1 MTSEHSILEQSDKDT
16 HDASD
21 VRDAT
26 DYNTDSNDKSIIG
39 RAIDKIKYWFT
50 DKSVIAATIATS
62 IVIILIAI
70 IIYFVIKRKR
80 SNKINNKK
88 EEFSAS
94 NDISNE
100 FDYVNSVIYST
111 LGDVSGLKNIDSK
124 TVTA

>member
-21 VRDAT
+21 YD
-26 DYNTDSNDKSIIG
+26 TDSNYKSVFG

-50 DKSVIAATIATS
+50 DKSVIAATIAIS
-62 IVIILIAI
+62 IIIIILIAI
-70 IIYFVIKRKR
+70 IIYFIIKRKR

-88 EEFSAS
+88 EGFSAS

-111 LGDVSGLKNIDSK
+111 LGDISGLKNIDSK

>member
-1 MTSEHSILEQSDKDT
+1 MTSEHSILEQSDKNTHETRDT
-16 HDASD
+16 
-21 VRDAT
+21 T
-26 DYNTDSNDKSIIG
+26 DYNTDGNDKSVFE
-39 RAIDKIKYWFT
+39 RAIDKVKCWLT
-50 DKSVIAATIATS
+50 DIRILSVIA
-62 IVIILIAI
+62 IVIVALIAI
-70 IIYFVIKRKR
+70 IVYFVIKRKR
-80 SNKINNKK
+80 SNKLNNKK

>member
-16 HDASD
+16 
-21 VRDAT
+21 RDTT
-26 DYNTDSNDKSIIG
+26 DNYVDSNDKPVVE
-39 RAIDKIKYWFT
+39 RVIDKIKYWLT
-50 DKSVIAATIATS
+50 DRRVIVGIILIS
-62 IVIILIAI
+62 IFIVALIAI
-70 IIYFVIKRKR
+70 IIYFTIKRKR
-80 SNKINNKK
+80 SNKLNNKK

>member
-16 HDASD
+16 HDTG
-21 VRDAT
+21 DAT
-26 DYNTDSNDKSIIG
+26 DYNTDSNDKSVFE

-50 DKSVIAATIATS
+50 DMRVIAAIS
-62 IVIILIAI
+62 IFVVLIVI
-70 IIYFVIKRKR
+70 IIYFIIKRKR
-80 SNKINNKK
+80 SNKLNNKK

>member
-16 HDASD
+16 HETG
-21 VRDAT
+21 DAT
-26 DYNTDSNDKSIIG
+26 DYNTDNNDKSVIG
-39 RAIDKIKYWFT
+39 RAIDKIKCWFT
-50 DKSVIAATIATS
+50 NTSVISVFIVIVIAA
-62 IVIILIAI
+62 LIAI
-70 IIYFVIKRKR
+70 IVYFVIKRKR
-80 SNKINNKK
+80 SNKLNNKK

>member
-16 HDASD
+16 HDTS
-21 VRDAT
+21 DAT
-26 DYNTDSNDKSIIG
+26 DYNTDSNDKSVFE

-50 DKSVIAATIATS
+50 NIKVIYVFIVIVIAA
-62 IVIILIAI
+62 LIAI
-70 IIYFVIKRKR
+70 LVYFVIKRKR
-80 SNKINNKK
+80 SNKLNNKK

>member
-16 HDASD
+16 YETG
-21 VRDAT
+21 DAT
-26 DYNTDSNDKSIIG
+26 DYNTDSNDKSVIG

-50 DKSVIAATIATS
+50 NINVISVFIVIVIAA
-62 IVIILIAI
+62 LIAI
-70 IIYFVIKRKR
+70 IVYFVIKRKR
-80 SNKINNKK
+80 SNKLNNKK

>member
-16 HDASD
+16 YETG
-21 VRDAT
+21 DAT
-26 DYNTDSNDKSIIG
+26 DYNTDSNDKSVIG
-39 RAIDKIKYWFT
+39 RAINKIKCWFT
-50 DKSVIAATIATS
+50 NIKVISVFIVIVIAA
-62 IVIILIAI
+62 LIAI
-70 IIYFVIKRKR
+70 NVYFVIKRKR
-80 SNKINNKK
+80 SNKLNNKK

>member
-16 HDASD
+16 
-21 VRDAT
+21 RDAT
-26 DYNTDSNDKSIIG
+26 DDNTDSNDKSVFG
-39 RAIDKIKYWFT
+39 RTIDKIKCWLT
-50 DKSVIAATIATS
+50 DIRVLSVIA
-62 IVIILIAI
+62 IVIVSLIAI
-70 IIYFVIKRKR
+70 IVYLVIKRKR
-80 SNKINNKK
+80 SNKVNNKK

-100 FDYVNSVIYST
+100 FDYVNSIIYST

>member
-16 HDASD
+16 HNVSD
-21 VRDAT
+21 YD
-26 DYNTDSNDKSIIG
+26 TDSNDKSVFG

-50 DKSVIAATIATS
+50 DKSVIAATIAIS
-62 IVIILIAI
+62 IFIILIAI
-70 IIYFVIKRKR
+70 IIYFIIKRKR

-88 EEFSAS
+88 EGFSAS

>member
-1 MTSEHSILEQSDKDT
+1 MTSEHSILEQSDNDT
-16 HDASD
+16 
-21 VRDAT
+21 RDTT
-26 DYNTDSNDKSIIG
+26 DDNTDSNDKSVFE
-39 RAIDKIKYWFT
+39 RAIDKIKYWLT
-50 DKSVIAATIATS
+50 DKRVIIVIVLISIS
-62 IVIILIAI
+62 IVALIAI
-70 IIYFVIKRKR
+70 IVYIVIKRKR
-80 SNKINNKK
+80 SNKTNNKK

>member
-1 MTSEHSILEQSDKDT
+1 MTSEHGILEQSDKDT
-16 HDASD
+16 HNTS
-21 VRDAT
+21 DAT
-26 DYNTDSNDKSIIG
+26 DYDTDSNDKSVFE
-39 RAIDKIKYWFT
+39 RAIDKVKYWLT
-50 DKSVIAATIATS
+50 DKRVIIVIVLISISIAT
-62 IVIILIAI
+62 LIAI
-70 IIYFVIKRKR
+70 IVYFVIKRKR
-80 SNKINNKK
+80 GNKVNNNK

>member
-1 MTSEHSILEQSDKDT
+1 MASEHSILEQSDKDT
-16 HDASD
+16 HDTG
-21 VRDAT
+21 DAT
-26 DYNTDSNDKSIIG
+26 DYNTDSNDKSVIG
-39 RAIDKIKYWFT
+39 RAIDKIKCWFT
-50 DKSVIAATIATS
+50 NISVISVFIVIVIAA
-62 IVIILIAI
+62 LIAI
-70 IIYFVIKRKR
+70 IAIIVYFVIKRKR
-80 SNKINNKK
+80 SNKLNNKK